1 MDPYKFIEKY
11 YSDNRELKRI
21 LITHSE
27 QVAEKALKIAQAHP
41 EFNLDTLFLEEAAL
55 LHDIGIYQTN
65 APAIH
70 CYGTSPYLQHGL
82 LGAELLRAEGYPGHA
97 RVCERHTG
105 TGLTKETI
113 ERQRLPLPSKDFSP
127 ETWEEKVI
135 CFADKFFSKTRLGQ
149 EKTPEQALHSL
160 QKFGPESVARFT
172 KWMELFL

>member
-27 QVAEKALKIAQAHP
+27 QVAEKTLKIAQAHP

-113 ERQRLPLPSKDFSP
+113 ERQKLPLPSKDFSP
-127 ETWEEKVI
+127 ETCEEKVI